1 MPWTGD
7 VFERGAR
14 LQVARVTVGI
24 ALLIIVLGIW
34 ACLWVP
40 PWPVF

>member
-1 MPWTGD
+1 MPWMGD
-7 VFERGAR
+7 GLERGAR
-14 LQVARVTVGI
+14 LQVARATVGI
-24 ALLIIVLGIW
+24 ALLILVLGIW